1 MIRVAVVDDEQLV
14 RTGFSALLQ
23 ATSGLEVVG
32 AAADGAAAVRLVQAR
47 VPDVVLMDLRMPHVD
62 GIEAIRQ
69 IRKDPTLTGV
79 RVLVLTTFDTDDLV
93 YDALHTGAS
102 GFLVKDT
109 DPEVLIDSIRRVA
122 AGEVVLS
129 PDLLGRIVE
138 SVIRTRPR
146 AEVHQTPPWLA
157 TLTPRERDVLVEV
170 ARGLTNAEIGHAL
183 HISSAT
189 AKTHVGALFA
199 KIGARDRVGLVLA
212 AYRAGLAGQ

>member
-1 MIRVAVVDDEQLV
+1 LIRVAVVDDEQLV
-14 RTGFSALLQ
+14 RSGFSALLD

-32 AAADGAAAVRLVQAR
+32 AAADGAAAVRLVKER

-69 IRKDPTLTGV
+69 IRTDSALSTV

-138 SVIRTRPR
+138 SVIRARPR
-146 AEVHQTPPWLA
+146 ERAHHMPPWVAL
-157 TLTPRERDVLVEV
+157 LTPRERDVLVEV
-170 ARGLTNAEIGHAL
+170 ARGLTNAEIGRAL
-183 HISSAT
+183 HISAAT

-199 KIGARDRVGLVLA
+199 KTGARDRVGLVLA
-212 AYRAGLAGQ
+212 AYGAGLAGH